1 MTALRVTPGR
11 RLLEGMDSELFNE
24 LLDRA
29 VTDVGA
35 CASTGLIAVGERTG
49 LFAALRQGPATPAEL
64 ARRSGTA
71 ERYVREWACAL
82 AAGGYLTHD
91 GGSYTLNPEQRVLLD
106 PDGPVNLPAAAELG
120 LAIMRDTDR
129 LERAFRT
136 GEGIGWGEHDEAL
149 HAGVAAF
156 YRPGYAQHLV
166 DRWLPALDG
175 VADRLRAGGSVADIG
190 CGHGAATVLIAEAF
204 PAATVTGFDAHPA
217 SVAAATAAAAKAG
230 VRAGFEVAPAA
241 GFPAPAG
248 GYDLVTTFDAL
259 HDLGDPLGAARR
271 VRETLRADGTWLIV
285 EPRAGDRVED
295 NLHPLGRLFYGASTY
310 LCVPHA
316 ISEGGAALGA
326 QAGPAR
332 LTELLT
338 EAGFTDVRV
347 VDTTQTNLVLSA
359 R

>member
-1 MTALRVTPGR
+1 MDTERFND
-11 RLLEGMDSELFNE
+11 LLE
-24 LLDRA
+24 RA
-29 VTDVGA
+29 VADLGA
-35 CASTGLIAVGERTG
+35 CPSAGLIAVGERTG
-49 LFAALRQGPATPAEL
+49 LFAALRQGPATTAEL

-71 ERYVREWACAL
+71 ERYVREWAGAL
-82 AAGGYLTHD
+82 TAGGYLTHD
-91 GGSYTLNPEQRVLLD
+91 GGTYALSPEQHVLLD
-106 PDGPVNLPAAAELG
+106 PDGPVNLPAAAELC
-120 LAIMRDTDR
+120 LAILRDTDR

-156 YRPGYAQHLV
+156 YRPGYAQHLISG
-166 DRWLPALDG
+166 WLPALDG
-175 VADRLRAGGSVADIG
+175 VTDRLRAGGSVADIG

-204 PAATVTGFDAHPA
+204 PAATVTGFDAHPG

-230 VRAGFEVAPAA
+230 VRAEFEVATAA
-241 GFPAPAG
+241 GFPAPPGG
-248 GYDLVTTFDAL
+248 GYDLVTIFDAL

-271 VRETLRADGTWLIV
+271 VRETLSDDGTWLIV
-285 EPRAGDRVED
+285 EPLAGDRVED

-326 QAGPAR
+326 QAGAAR
-332 LTELLT
+332 LTGLLA

-347 VDTTQTNLVLSA
+347 VATTQTNLVLSA